1 MRRII
6 LAACMALSLAIAI
19 AMLGLYCATEY
30 GLFETEP
37 IGVTGLR
44 SFNES
49 GEHKWLD
56 GQVAWIKM
64 GGTHINYPVMQ
75 ASDNQWYLNH
85 DYYGNDA
92 HSGAIFLDYRN
103 NAQFSDGISI
113 IYGHRMN
120 GDLMFSDVA
129 KYQDQKYF
137 AEHGA
142 GELILMDRAYE
153 LKAVGYR
160 EIASDD
166 ALYRNMSLS
175 GSGGSLLILSTCSR
189 ELHGRRNIL
198 LLELRLKPLANR

>member
-37 IGVTGLR
+37 IGVTELR

-49 GEHKWLD
+49 GERKWLD
-56 GQVAWIKM
+56 GQVAWIKI
-64 GGTHINYPVMQ
+64 GGTHIDYPVMQ

-85 DYYGNDA
+85 DYYGDDSA
-92 HSGAIFLDYRN
+92 SGAVFLDFRN
-103 NAQFSDGISI
+103 SALFSDRVSV

-129 KYQDQKYF
+129 KYRDADYF
-137 AEHGA
+137 AAHRT
-142 GELILMDRAYE
+142 GELILPIGTIKLRA
-153 LKAVGYR
+153 VSFR
-160 EIASDD
+160 EISADD
-166 ALYRNMSLS
+166 NLYRNLSLP
-175 GSGGSLLILSTCSR
+175 GFNYPILVLSTCDR
-189 ELHGRRNIL
+189 GNHNLRDVLIL
-198 LLELRLKPLANR
+198 EMADKT